1 MGSTTLRILCTM
13 LVMLT
18 ACCALVPT
26 ATHTRRSAILRHV
39 PPRME
44 FVDLFPDP
52 IIPQVGGKAVVAPPS
67 TFPTLLESQVSSK
80 AASITPFPEFVDVIF
95 APTETVD
102 VIGAVFLGIA
112 LQLGPDFLL
121 APAGLVSDEG
131 IRPGYAL
138 ESVVG
143 ERLDPNAQ
151 WLKDR
156 REKLAAESPLT
167 VKAIITPL
175 FIAAG
180 LLLDRLLIFA
190 VEDPSFVVSVGICS
204 CIGGG
209 LLEIIREPLPTRAE
223 RDLTR

>member
-1 MGSTTLRILCTM
+1 MVAAAFLLLSAGH
-13 LVMLT
+13 
-18 ACCALVPT
+18 ALVTPAPSACRSVT
-26 ATHTRRSAILRHV
+26 LPRAT
-39 PPRME
+39 PPCME

-52 IIPQVGGKAVVAPPS
+52 IIPSVGGKAVVAPPS
-67 TFPTLLESQVSSK
+67 TFPTMLESPEASK
-80 AASITPFPEFVDVIF
+80 AASITPFPDFFDVIF
-95 APTETVD
+95 APTEMVD
-102 VIGAVFLGIA
+102 VFGALFLGIA

-156 REKLAAESPLT
+156 REKLAADSPLT

-190 VEDPSFVVSVGICS
+190 IEDPSFVVSVGICS

-209 LLEIIREPLPTRAE
+209 LLEVIREPLPTRAE